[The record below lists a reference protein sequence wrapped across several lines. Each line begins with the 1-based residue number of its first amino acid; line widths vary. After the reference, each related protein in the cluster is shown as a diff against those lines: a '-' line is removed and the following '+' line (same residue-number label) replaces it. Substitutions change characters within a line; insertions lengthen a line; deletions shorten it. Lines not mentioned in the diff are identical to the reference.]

1 MTETCVRIY
10 DDVVSKEMCNETI
23 DMFEKIKKG
32 FDPKNPD
39 KAPDPRFESID
50 FNQVTS
56 QRKSFTEICL
66 EGKDEWSEIKK
77 TFLTTCQQHFLKFAK
92 DIGIEKHH
100 LAQNIDI
107 EPVHFKKYEA
117 NGLDIFK
124 NHVDVID
131 PGPLSKRFLVFILYL
146 SDVEEGGETSIPR
159 YNIKCKPK
167 AGRLLMFPPY
177 WTHPHQGEKVIKGTK
192 HILMTYLHMGEEKQV
207 FNLDQQQ

>member
-23 DMFEKIKKG
+23 NLFEKIKLG

-66 EGKDEWSEIKK
+66 EGKDEWFEIKK

-92 DIGIEKHH
+92 ELGIEKHH
-100 LAQNIDI
+100 LAQKIDT
-107 EPVHFKKYEA
+107 ENVHFKKYQA
-117 NGLDIFK
+117 NGLDVFK

-131 PGPLSKRFLVFILYL
+131 TGPLSKRFLVFIMYL

-159 YNIKCKPK
+159 HNIKCKPK
-167 AGRLLMFPPY
+167 AGRLLMFPPF
-177 WTHPHQGEKVIKGTK
+177 WTHPHQGEQVKKGTK
-192 HILMTYLHMGEEKQV
+192 YIMMTYLHMGETNDK
-207 FNLDQQQ
+207 DPR

>member
-1 MTETCVRIY
+1 MIETCVRIY

-39 KAPDPRFESID
+39 KAPDPRYEHPYFGD
-50 FNQVTS
+50 VKTGK
-56 QRKSFTEICL
+56 KSFEEICL
-66 EGKDEWSEIKK
+66 DRAEFVEEWQDVKK
-77 TFLTTCQQHFLKFAK
+77 HFLTTCQKYFLQFMK
-92 DIGIEKHH
+92 DDNNEKHH
-100 LAQNIDI
+100 MPLLIDT
-107 EPVHFKKYEA
+107 ENVHLKKYRA
-117 NGLDIFK
+117 NNEDIFK
-124 NHVDVID
+124 NHCDVIQT
-131 PGPLSKRFLVFILYL
+131 GPTSKRFLVFIMYL

-192 HILMTYLHMGEEKQV
+192 YIMMTYLHIGKK
-207 FNLDQQQ
+207 DDKDPR

>member
-77 TFLTTCQQHFLKFAK
+77 LFLL
-92 DIGIEKHH
+92 
-100 LAQNIDI
+100 
-107 EPVHFKKYEA
+107 
-117 NGLDIFK
+117 
-124 NHVDVID
+124 
-131 PGPLSKRFLVFILYL
+131 LVNN
-146 SDVEEGGETSIPR
+146 T
-159 YNIKCKPK
+159 
-167 AGRLLMFPPY
+167 LL
-177 WTHPHQGEKVIKGTK
+177 
-192 HILMTYLHMGEEKQV
+192 
-207 FNLDQQQ
+207 NLQKT